1 MRIEEADPLNFS
13 PLSAYLNELSETV
26 PGYDCILR
34 QGRETLFHQSH
45 GCRSDGLF
53 WFYSA
58 TKLFTC
64 TAACRLLERG
74 LLGLEDPVSRYLPE
88 YAHLQV
94 RQEDGS
100 LRPARTT
107 LLIRHLFTMCGGL
120 TYDIMSPQI
129 QEARDRSTR
138 GILRAAAEMPL
149 AFDPGTSYL
158 YSLCHDVLAGVVEV
172 ITGQRFSEYVR
183 REIIEPLGMSPGDMT
198 FHPGPEQ
205 LERLEPQYDWRGEG
219 KPLLPASGENHFC
232 FSDAY
237 DSGGAGLCGTAEAYI
252 LLSEA
257 LACGGKGRDGYPL
270 LQPRTLQLMRSP
282 QLGEGPL
289 AAFRGLAR
297 FSSYSYGLGVR
308 TRVDQLDG
316 SPAPLGEFGWDGAA
330 GAYTMI
336 CPEEGISFLYVQH
349 IRMMGPVYDV
359 IHPRL
364 RDLVWQSLR

>member
-1 MRIEEADPLNFS
+1 MDFS

-34 QGRETLFHQSH
+34 HDRETLFRQAC
-45 GCRSDGLF
+45 GCKADGLY

-88 YAHLQV
+88 YAHLRV

-100 LRPARTT
+100 LRPAGTA

-129 QEARDRSTR
+129 REAKDRSTR
-138 GILRAAAEMPL
+138 GILRAIADMPL
-149 AFDPGTSYL
+149 AFDPGESYL
-158 YSLCHDVLAGVVEV
+158 YSLCHDVLAGVVEA
-172 ITGQRFSEYVR
+172 ITGQRFADHVR
-183 REIIEPLGMSPGDMT
+183 REILDPLGISLQDMT
-198 FHPGPEQ
+198 FHPAPEQ
-205 LERLEPQYDWRGEG
+205 LSRMEPQYEWRGEG
-219 KPLLPASGENHFC
+219 RPILPVSGENHFC
-232 FSDAY
+232 FSDSY

-270 LQPRTLQLMRSP
+270 LKPETIQLMRQPHLSDV
-282 QLGEGPL
+282 PL
-289 AAFRGLAR
+289 AAFRAQPR
-297 FSSYSYGLGVR
+297 YSSYSYGLGVR

-316 SPAPLGEFGWDGAA
+316 SAAPLGEFGWDGAA

-336 CPEEGISFLYVQH
+336 CPDEHISFLYVQH
-349 IRMMGPVYDV
+349 VRMMGPVYDTV
-359 IHPRL
+359 HPRL
-364 RDLVWQSLR
+364 RDLVWQILR

>member
-1 MRIEEADPLNFS
+1 MDFS
-13 PLSAYLNELSETV
+13 PLSAYLNEISEIV

-34 QGRETLFHQSH
+34 LDRETLFRQAH
-45 GCRSDGLF
+45 GCRADGLY

-74 LLGLEDPVSRYLPE
+74 LLGLDDPVSRYLPE
-88 YAHLQV
+88 YARLQV

-100 LRPARTT
+100 LRPARTA

-129 QEARDRSTR
+129 RGAQDRSTR
-138 GILRAAAEMPL
+138 GVLRAVSEMPL
-149 AFDPGTSYL
+149 AFDPGESYL
-158 YSLCHDVLAGVVEV
+158 YSLCHDVLAGVVEIV
-172 ITGQRFSEYVR
+172 SGRRFADYVR
-183 REIIEPLGMSPGDMT
+183 RDIMDPLGMSAEDMT
-198 FHPGPEQ
+198 FHPTPEQ
-205 LERLEPQYDWRGEG
+205 AARLEPQYEWRGEG
-219 KPLLPASGENHFC
+219 KPLRAVSGDNPFC

-257 LACGGKGRDGYPL
+257 LACGGAGRDGYPL
-270 LQPRTLQLMRSP
+270 LKPETIRLMRKP
-282 QLGEGPL
+282 QLEPGPL
-289 AAFRGLAR
+289 AAFRAQER
-297 FSSYSYGLGVR
+297 YSSYNYGLGVR
-308 TRVDQLDG
+308 TRADQLDG

-336 CPEEGISFLYVQH
+336 CPDEHVSFLYVQH
-349 IRMMGPVYDV
+349 IRNMGPVYDV
-359 IHPRL
+359 VHPRL
-364 RDLVWQSLR
+364 RDLVWQILG

>member
-1 MRIEEADPLNFS
+1 MDFS
-13 PLSAYLNELSETV
+13 PLSAYLNEISEIV

-34 QGRETLFHQSH
+34 LDRETLFRQSH
-45 GCRSDGLF
+45 GCREDGLY

-74 LLGLEDPVSRYLPE
+74 LLGLDDPVSRYLPE
-88 YAHLQV
+88 YACLQV
-94 RQEDGS
+94 RQKDGS
-100 LRPARTT
+100 LRPARTE

-129 QEARDRSTR
+129 RGAEDRSTR
-138 GILRAAAEMPL
+138 GILRAIADMPL
-149 AFDPGTSYL
+149 AFDPGESYL
-158 YSLCHDVLAGVVEV
+158 YSLCHDVLAGVVEAV
-172 ITGQRFSEYVR
+172 TGLRFGDYVR

-198 FHPGPEQ
+198 FHLTAEQ
-205 LERLEPQYDWRGEG
+205 AARLEPQYEWQGEG
-219 KPLLPASGENHFC
+219 HPLLAVSGENHFC

-257 LACGGKGRDGYPL
+257 LACGGLGRDGYPL
-270 LQPRTLQLMRSP
+270 LKPETIGLMRRP
-282 QLGEGPL
+282 HLAERPL
-289 AAFRGLAR
+289 AAFRAQPR
-297 FSSYSYGLGVR
+297 YASYSYGLGVR
-308 TRVDQLDG
+308 TRVDRRDG
-316 SPAPLGEFGWDGAA
+316 STAPLGEFGWDGAA

-336 CPEEGISFLYVQH
+336 CPDARISFLYVQH

-359 IHPRL
+359 VHPRL
-364 RDLVWQSLR
+364 RDLVWQILK